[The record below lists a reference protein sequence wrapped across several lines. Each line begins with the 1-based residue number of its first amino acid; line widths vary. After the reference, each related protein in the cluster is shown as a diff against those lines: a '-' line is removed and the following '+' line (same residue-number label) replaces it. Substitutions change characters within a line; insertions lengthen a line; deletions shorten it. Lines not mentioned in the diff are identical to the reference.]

1 MFHFSSLLTL
11 LSILDQGHVK
21 QLDAALRANPS
32 WFLGWTVPQ
41 LFTGSNARLCW
52 SPCGGLD
59 WCFTIL
65 TVNPNFATAYFNA
78 IAIAT
83 DYLGM
88 DRTRLQE
95 YYNSHTAILP
105 QGIKDVLGP
114 HFQQGISQFPGGL
127 AFFFYS
133 LILLILQEEGRT
145 QGGREGKEGQ
155 DHVKQDATTSNHSC
169 LATDFS
175 FLYYL
180 LYFVTDRSP
189 IPHAAD

>member
-1 MFHFSSLLTL
+1 MQHSAPTLPGFSGGLFLSSSLEATR
-11 LSILDQGHVK
+11 GFAGVHVGG
-21 QLDAALRANPS
+21 S
-32 WFLGWTVPQ
+32 
-41 LFTGSNARLCW
+41 TGVSRN
-52 SPCGGLD
+52 
-59 WCFTIL
+59 FVIL